1 MSNLTLTERQRRGK
15 GTVHGTSRA
24 AMSNA
29 QFSSLSRSVVPV
41 TVKSGARAPG
51 WVIDTESKQPKK
63 YIYSNSYGL
72 AIHIHADGYGVFNQ
86 VVTLLAHVFQ
96 SQTPRRNC
104 KMRWLRLW

>member
-1 MSNLTLTERQRRGK
+1 MSNLTVTERQRLGK
-15 GTVHGTSRA
+15 GTVHVRSRA

-29 QFSSLSRSVVPV
+29 KFSTLSNSVVPV
-41 TVKSGARAPG
+41 TLKNGARAPG
-51 WVIDTESKQPKK
+51 WVIDTDSKQPKK

-96 SQTPRRNC
+96 SQMPRRNRE
-104 KMRWLRLW
+104 MR